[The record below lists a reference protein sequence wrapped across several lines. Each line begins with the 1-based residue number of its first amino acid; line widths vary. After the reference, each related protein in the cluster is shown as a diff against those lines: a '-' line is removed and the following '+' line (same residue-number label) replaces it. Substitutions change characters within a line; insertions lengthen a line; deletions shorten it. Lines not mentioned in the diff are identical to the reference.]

1 MEIVVDR
8 RWCKVGYCIGRF
20 YVDGVLLCN
29 TLEDED
35 RGLFDAMSER
45 EVRERKVY
53 GKTAIPKGR
62 YEIDMDTISPKFSR
76 YAFYMEVCGGRLP
89 RLKKVKGFE
98 GILIHVADGERGA
111 DLLEGCIG
119 VGYNKKVGQLCQGK
133 EVFRKIYGLMSDA
146 HERGEEI
153 WIEIR

>member
-1 MEIVVDR
+1 MEIVADR

-89 RLKKVKGFE
+89 RLKGVKGFE